1 MKNKKL
7 LVLTIVLAVLLVAG
21 SIFSIV
27 RIKNDS
33 DSIVTLNNKIVD
45 LNESISDKTKQVEAL
60 ASDVADKSS
69 QIDTLTA
76 DLADKSSQIDALTA
90 NVADKSSQIDVL
102 TADVADKSSQIDAL
116 TSDVADKSSQI
127 DALTAEVAD
136 KFSQID
142 ALTADVAD
150 KSSQIDALAADI
162 TAKATEIETLTTDLA
177 AKTAEIE
184 TLTADVTKKSNRIEA
199 LETDVINKEAQ
210 IDSLNAALEEANREH
225 GTDVV
230 PKTVEPIVPVLSGDN
245 WAITH
250 EYSYFSRSDY
260 TSSIVIHHTKTKDQT
275 IDVSFSYYN
284 SNNELIG
291 VKSESI
297 MTASGNVDYYISAVN
312 DAPYNHVTYAVK
324 LKDSDYMRSASSQ
337 LSISTSI
344 VGKKVIITAN
354 NTGNEVLSL
363 TQYHVLFLD
372 QNGDLVATDWG
383 FFDDI
388 GPGESILVESK
399 PYPNESFSDVKVY
412 AIPYIHSW

>member
-127 DALTAEVAD
+127 DALTAE
-136 KFSQID
+136 
-142 ALTADVAD
+142 VAD